1 MRDEMGSIGPGSAE
15 RKTCRPTPHS
25 QLVRE
30 VNAIG
35 FSATGRRYGVS
46 DNAVRKW
53 LRQYGRE
60 AQASEAA

>member
-1 MRDEMGSIGPGSAE
+1 MRDEVGTIGPCSAE
-15 RKTCRPTPHS
+15 RKSVDRPPHS

-30 VNAIG
+30 VNVIG

-53 LRQYGRE
+53 LRQYERE
-60 AQASEAA
+60 AQASQAA